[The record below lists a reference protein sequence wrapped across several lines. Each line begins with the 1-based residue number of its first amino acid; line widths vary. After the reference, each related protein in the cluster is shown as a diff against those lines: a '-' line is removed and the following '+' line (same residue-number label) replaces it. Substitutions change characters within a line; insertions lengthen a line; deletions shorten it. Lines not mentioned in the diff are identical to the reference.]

1 MNIDWENCKLILKDI
16 SKVEVI
22 QDIVKET
29 NLKHIAIIMD
39 GNRRWAKERFLP
51 SAMGHKEGVNAL
63 KRTLTACKEFG
74 IKYLTVYA
82 FSTENWNRS
91 KDEVEFLMKL
101 LFQTIKDEILDINKN
116 EIKVKFIGD
125 LSKLSENLRN
135 LLYETENDTKD
146 NKGVNLQIA
155 FNYGSKNEIINAVK
169 RIIKDNVK
177 IEDINE
183 ELFANY
189 LYTSNIPDPD
199 LLIRTGG
206 EMRISNFLT
215 YQIAYSEILILD
227 KYWPQFDENELGD
240 AVIEF
245 QRRNRRF
252 GA

>member
-1 MNIDWENCKLILKDI
+1 MILVKTDETKEIKKL
-16 SKVEVI
+16 VE
-22 QDIVKET
+22 ET
-29 NLKHIAIIMD
+29 GLKHIAIIMD

-51 SAMGHKEGVNAL
+51 TAMGHKEGVNAL
-63 KRTLTACKEFG
+63 KRTLTACKDYG

-101 LFQTIKDEILDINKN
+101 LFQTLKDEILDLNKN

-125 LSKLSENLRN
+125 LSALSDSLQS

-146 NKGVNLQIA
+146 NQGVNLQVA
-155 FNYGSKNEIINAVK
+155 FNYGSKNEIVNAVK
-169 RIIKDNVK
+169 QIIKNNVN
-177 IEDINE
+177 IEDITE
-183 ELFANY
+183 DLISSY
-189 LYTSNIPDPD
+189 LYTANIPDPD

-215 YQIAYSEILILD
+215 YQSAYSEILVLD
-227 KYWPQFDENELGD
+227 KYWPQFDEKELAN

-245 QRRNRRF
+245 KRRNRRF
-252 GA
+252 GT

>member
-1 MNIDWENCKLILKDI
+1 MILENIDKKD
-16 SKVEVI
+16 VI
-22 QDIVKET
+22 KNIVIET
-29 NLKHIAIIMD
+29 SLKHVAIIMD

-51 SAMGHKEGVNAL
+51 TAMGHKEGVNAL
-63 KRTLTACKEFG
+63 KRTLTACKDYG

-101 LFQTIKDEILDINKN
+101 LFQTIKDEILDLNKN

-125 LSKLSENLRN
+125 LSKLSESLQN
-135 LLYETENDTKD
+135 LLYETENDTK
-146 NKGVNLQIA
+146 NNNGVNLQIA
-155 FNYGSKNEIINAVK
+155 FNYGSKNEIVNAVK
-169 RIIKDNVK
+169 RIINAGFKA
-177 IEDINE
+177 EDINE
-183 ELFANY
+183 DLISSY
-189 LYTSNIPDPD
+189 LYTANIPDPD

-215 YQIAYSEILILD
+215 YQSAYSEILVLE
-227 KYWPQFDENELGD
+227 KYWPQFDEKELAN

>member
-1 MNIDWENCKLILKDI
+1 MILEKTDETKEIKKL
-16 SKVEVI
+16 VE
-22 QDIVKET
+22 ET
-29 NLKHIAIIMD
+29 GLKHIAIIMD

-51 SAMGHKEGVNAL
+51 TAMGHKEGVNAL
-63 KRTLTACKEFG
+63 KRTLTACKDYG

-101 LFQTIKDEILDINKN
+101 LFQTLKDEILDLNKN

-125 LSKLSENLRN
+125 LSALSDSLQS

-146 NKGVNLQIA
+146 NQGVNLQVA
-155 FNYGSKNEIINAVK
+155 FNYGSKNEIVNAVK
-169 RIIKDNVK
+169 QIIKNNVK
-177 IEDINE
+177 IEDITE
-183 ELFANY
+183 DLISSY
-189 LYTSNIPDPD
+189 LYTANIPDPD

-215 YQIAYSEILILD
+215 YQSAYSEILVLD
-227 KYWPQFDENELGD
+227 KYWPQFDEKELAN
-240 AVIEF
+240 AVVEF
-245 QRRNRRF
+245 KRRNRRF

>member
-1 MNIDWENCKLILKDI
+1 MILENIDKKDSI
-16 SKVEVI
+16 KN
-22 QDIVKET
+22 IVVET

-51 SAMGHKEGVNAL
+51 TAMGHKEGVNAL
-63 KRTLTACKEFG
+63 KRTLNACKDYG

-101 LFQTIKDEILDINKN
+101 LFQTIKDEILDLNKN

-125 LSKLSENLRN
+125 LSKLSDSLQN
-135 LLYETENDTKD
+135 LLYETENDTK
-146 NKGVNLQIA
+146 NNNGVNLQIA
-155 FNYGSKNEIINAVK
+155 FNYGSKNEIVNAVK
-169 RIIKDNVK
+169 RIINDGFKAN
-177 IEDINE
+177 DINE
-183 ELFANY
+183 DLISSY
-189 LYTSNIPDPD
+189 LYTANIPDPD

-215 YQIAYSEILILD
+215 YQSAYSEILILD
-227 KYWPQFDENELGD
+227 KYWPQFDEKELGN

-245 QRRNRRF
+245 KRRNRRF
-252 GA
+252 GT

>member
-1 MNIDWENCKLILKDI
+1 MILEKTDKAEEIKKL
-16 SKVEVI
+16 
-22 QDIVKET
+22 VKET
-29 NLKHIAIIMD
+29 DLQHIAIIMD

-51 SAMGHKEGVNAL
+51 SAMGHREGVNAL
-63 KRTLTACKEFG
+63 KRTLSACNDYG

-101 LFQTIKDEILDINKN
+101 LFQTLKDEILDLNKN

-125 LSKLSENLRN
+125 LSALSESLQN

-146 NKGVNLQIA
+146 NQGVNLQVA
-155 FNYGSKNEIINAVK
+155 FNYGSKSEIVNAVK
-169 RIIKDNVK
+169 KIIKDGIKV
-177 IEDINE
+177 EDINE
-183 ELFANY
+183 DLISSY
-189 LYTSNIPDPD
+189 LYTANIPDPD

-215 YQIAYSEILILD
+215 YQSAYSEILVLV
-227 KYWPQFDENELGD
+227 KYWPQFDEDELAN

-245 QRRNRRF
+245 KRRNRRF

>member
-1 MNIDWENCKLILKDI
+1 MILEKTDKAEEIKKL
-16 SKVEVI
+16 
-22 QDIVKET
+22 VKET
-29 NLKHIAIIMD
+29 DLQHIAIIMD

-51 SAMGHKEGVNAL
+51 SAMGHREGVNAL
-63 KRTLTACKEFG
+63 KRTLSACNDYG

-101 LFQTIKDEILDINKN
+101 LFQTLKDEILDLNKN

-125 LSKLSENLRN
+125 LSALSESLQN

-146 NKGVNLQIA
+146 NQGVNLQVA
-155 FNYGSKNEIINAVK
+155 FNYGSKSEIVNAVK
-169 RIIKDNVK
+169 KIIKDGIKV
-177 IEDINE
+177 EDINE
-183 ELFANY
+183 DLISSY
-189 LYTSNIPDPD
+189 LYTGNIPDPD

-215 YQIAYSEILILD
+215 YQSAYSEILVLE
-227 KYWPQFDENELGD
+227 KYWPQFDEDELAN

-245 QRRNRRF
+245 KRRNRRF

>member
-1 MNIDWENCKLILKDI
+1 MILEKTDKAEEIKKL
-16 SKVEVI
+16 VE
-22 QDIVKET
+22 ET
-29 NLKHIAIIMD
+29 DLQHIAIIMD

-51 SAMGHKEGVNAL
+51 SAMGHREGVNAL
-63 KRTLTACKEFG
+63 KRTLSACNDYG

-101 LFQTIKDEILDINKN
+101 LFQTLKDEILDLNKN

-125 LSKLSENLRN
+125 LSALSESLQN

-146 NKGVNLQIA
+146 NQGVNLQVA
-155 FNYGSKNEIINAVK
+155 FNYGSKNEIVNAVK
-169 RIIKDNVK
+169 KIIKDGIKV
-177 IEDINE
+177 EDINE
-183 ELFANY
+183 DLISSY
-189 LYTSNIPDPD
+189 LYTANIPDPD

-215 YQIAYSEILILD
+215 YQSAYSEILVLE
-227 KYWPQFDENELGD
+227 KYWPQFDEDELAN

-245 QRRNRRF
+245 KRRNRRF

>member
-1 MNIDWENCKLILKDI
+1 MILEKTDETKEIKKL
-16 SKVEVI
+16 VE
-22 QDIVKET
+22 ET
-29 NLKHIAIIMD
+29 GLKHIAIIMD

-51 SAMGHKEGVNAL
+51 TAMGHKEGVNAL
-63 KRTLTACKEFG
+63 KRTLTACKDYG

-101 LFQTIKDEILDINKN
+101 LFQTLKDEILDLNKN

-125 LSKLSENLRN
+125 LSALSDSLQS

-146 NKGVNLQIA
+146 NQGVNLQVA
-155 FNYGSKNEIINAVK
+155 FNYGSKNEIVNAVK
-169 RIIKDNVK
+169 QIIKDNVK
-177 IEDINE
+177 VEDITE
-183 ELFANY
+183 DLISSY
-189 LYTSNIPDPD
+189 LYTANIPDPD

-215 YQIAYSEILILD
+215 YQSAYSEILVLE
-227 KYWPQFDENELGD
+227 KYWPQFDEKELAN

-245 QRRNRRF
+245 KRRNRRF

>member
-1 MNIDWENCKLILKDI
+1 MILEKTDETKEIKKL
-16 SKVEVI
+16 VE
-22 QDIVKET
+22 ET
-29 NLKHIAIIMD
+29 GLKHIAIIMD

-51 SAMGHKEGVNAL
+51 TAMGHKEGVNAL
-63 KRTLTACKEFG
+63 KRTLTACKDYG

-101 LFQTIKDEILDINKN
+101 LFQTLKDEILDLNKN

-125 LSKLSENLRN
+125 LSALSDSLQS

-146 NKGVNLQIA
+146 NQGVNLQVA
-155 FNYGSKNEIINAVK
+155 FNYGSKNEIVNAVK
-169 RIIKDNVK
+169 QIIKNNVK
-177 IEDINE
+177 IEDITE
-183 ELFANY
+183 DLISSY
-189 LYTSNIPDPD
+189 LYTANIPDPD

-215 YQIAYSEILILD
+215 YQSAYSEILVLD
-227 KYWPQFDENELGD
+227 KYWPQFDEKELAN

-245 QRRNRRF
+245 KRRNRRF

>member
-1 MNIDWENCKLILKDI
+1 MILENIDKKD
-16 SKVEVI
+16 VI
-22 QDIVKET
+22 KNIVIET
-29 NLKHIAIIMD
+29 SLKHIAIIMD

-51 SAMGHKEGVNAL
+51 TAMGHKEGVNAL
-63 KRTLTACKEFG
+63 KRTLTACKDYG

-101 LFQTIKDEILDINKN
+101 LFQTIKDEILDLNKN

-125 LSKLSENLRN
+125 LSKLSESLQN
-135 LLYETENDTKD
+135 LLYETENDTK
-146 NKGVNLQIA
+146 NNNGVNLQIA
-155 FNYGSKNEIINAVK
+155 FNYGSKNEIVNAVK
-169 RIIKDNVK
+169 RIINAGFKAD
-177 IEDINE
+177 DINE
-183 ELFANY
+183 DLISSY
-189 LYTSNIPDPD
+189 LYTANIPDPD

-215 YQIAYSEILILD
+215 YQSAYSEILVFE
-227 KYWPQFDENELGD
+227 KYWPQFDEKELAN

>member
-1 MNIDWENCKLILKDI
+1 MILENIDKKD
-16 SKVEVI
+16 VI
-22 QDIVKET
+22 KNIVIET
-29 NLKHIAIIMD
+29 SLKHIAIIMD

-51 SAMGHKEGVNAL
+51 TAMGHKEGVNAL
-63 KRTLTACKEFG
+63 KRTLTACKDYG

-101 LFQTIKDEILDINKN
+101 LFQTIKDEILDLNKN

-125 LSKLSENLRN
+125 LSKLSESLQN
-135 LLYETENDTKD
+135 LLYETENDTK
-146 NKGVNLQIA
+146 NNNGVNLQIA
-155 FNYGSKNEIINAVK
+155 FNYGSKNEIVNAVK
-169 RIIKDNVK
+169 RIINAGFKAD
-177 IEDINE
+177 DINE
-183 ELFANY
+183 DLISSY
-189 LYTSNIPDPD
+189 LYTANIPDPD

-215 YQIAYSEILILD
+215 YQSAYSEILVLE
-227 KYWPQFDENELGD
+227 KYWPQFDEKELAN

>member
-1 MNIDWENCKLILKDI
+1 MILEKTDKAKEIKKL
-16 SKVEVI
+16 VE
-22 QDIVKET
+22 ET
-29 NLKHIAIIMD
+29 GLKHVAIIMD

-51 SAMGHKEGVNAL
+51 TAMGHKEGVNAL
-63 KRTLTACKEFG
+63 KRTLTACKDYG

-101 LFQTIKDEILDINKN
+101 LFQTLKDEILDLNKN

-125 LSKLSENLRN
+125 LSALSDGLQS

-146 NKGVNLQIA
+146 NQGVNLQVA
-155 FNYGSKNEIINAVK
+155 FNYGSKNEIVNAVK
-169 RIIKDNVK
+169 QIIKDNVK
-177 IEDINE
+177 VEDITE
-183 ELFANY
+183 DLISSY
-189 LYTSNIPDPD
+189 LYTANIPDPD

-215 YQIAYSEILILD
+215 YQSAYSEILVLD
-227 KYWPQFDENELGD
+227 KYWPQFDEKELAN

-245 QRRNRRF
+245 KRRNRRF

>member
-1 MNIDWENCKLILKDI
+1 MILEKTDKTKEIKKL
-16 SKVEVI
+16 VE
-22 QDIVKET
+22 ET
-29 NLKHIAIIMD
+29 GLKHVAIIMD

-51 SAMGHKEGVNAL
+51 TAMGHKEGVNAL
-63 KRTLTACKEFG
+63 KRTLTACKDYG

-101 LFQTIKDEILDINKN
+101 LFQTLKDEILDLNKN

-125 LSKLSENLRN
+125 LSALSDGLQS

-146 NKGVNLQIA
+146 NQGVNLQVA
-155 FNYGSKNEIINAVK
+155 FNYGSKNEIVNAVK
-169 RIIKDNVK
+169 QIIKDNVK
-177 IEDINE
+177 VEDITE
-183 ELFANY
+183 DLISSY
-189 LYTSNIPDPD
+189 LYTANIPDPD

-215 YQIAYSEILILD
+215 YQSAYSEILVLE
-227 KYWPQFDENELGD
+227 KYWPQFDEKELAN

-245 QRRNRRF
+245 KRRNRRF

>member
-1 MNIDWENCKLILKDI
+1 MILEKTDETKEIKKL
-16 SKVEVI
+16 VE
-22 QDIVKET
+22 ET
-29 NLKHIAIIMD
+29 GLKHIAIIMD

-51 SAMGHKEGVNAL
+51 TAMGHKEGVNAL
-63 KRTLTACKEFG
+63 KRTLTACKDYG

-101 LFQTIKDEILDINKN
+101 LFQTLKDEILDLNKN

-125 LSKLSENLRN
+125 LSALSDSLQS

-146 NKGVNLQIA
+146 NQGVNLQVA
-155 FNYGSKNEIINAVK
+155 FNYGSKNEIVNAVK
-169 RIIKDNVK
+169 QIIKNNVK
-177 IEDINE
+177 IEDITE
-183 ELFANY
+183 DLISSY
-189 LYTSNIPDPD
+189 LYTANIPDPD

-215 YQIAYSEILILD
+215 YQSAYSEILVLD
-227 KYWPQFDENELGD
+227 KYWPQFDEKELAN

-245 QRRNRRF
+245 KRRNRRF
-252 GA
+252 GT

>member
-1 MNIDWENCKLILKDI
+1 MILENIDKKDAI
-16 SKVEVI
+16 KNIVI
-22 QDIVKET
+22 ET

-51 SAMGHKEGVNAL
+51 TAMGHKEGVNAL
-63 KRTLTACKEFG
+63 KRTLNACKDYG

-101 LFQTIKDEILDINKN
+101 LFQTIKDEILDLNKN

-125 LSKLSENLRN
+125 LSKLSDSLQN
-135 LLYETENDTKD
+135 LLYETENDTK
-146 NKGVNLQIA
+146 NNNGVNLQIA
-155 FNYGSKNEIINAVK
+155 FNYGSKNEIVNAVK
-169 RIIKDNVK
+169 RIINDGFKAN
-177 IEDINE
+177 DINE
-183 ELFANY
+183 DLISSY
-189 LYTSNIPDPD
+189 LYTANIPDPD

-215 YQIAYSEILILD
+215 YQSAYSEILILD
-227 KYWPQFDENELGD
+227 KYWPQFDEKELGN

-245 QRRNRRF
+245 KRRNRRF
-252 GA
+252 GT

>member
-1 MNIDWENCKLILKDI
+1 MILENIDKKDSI
-16 SKVEVI
+16 KNIVI
-22 QDIVKET
+22 ET

-51 SAMGHKEGVNAL
+51 TAMGHKEGVNAL
-63 KRTLTACKEFG
+63 KRTLNACKDYG

-101 LFQTIKDEILDINKN
+101 LFQTIKDEILDLNKN

-125 LSKLSENLRN
+125 LSKLSDSLQN
-135 LLYETENDTKD
+135 LLYETENDTK
-146 NKGVNLQIA
+146 NNNGVNLQIA
-155 FNYGSKNEIINAVK
+155 FNYGSKNEIVNAVK
-169 RIIKDNVK
+169 RIINDGFKAN
-177 IEDINE
+177 DINE
-183 ELFANY
+183 DLISSY
-189 LYTSNIPDPD
+189 LYTANIPDPD

-215 YQIAYSEILILD
+215 YQSAYSEILILD
-227 KYWPQFDENELGD
+227 KYWPQFDEKELGN

-245 QRRNRRF
+245 KRRNRRF
-252 GA
+252 GT

>member
-1 MNIDWENCKLILKDI
+1 MILEKTDKAEEIKKL
-16 SKVEVI
+16 VE
-22 QDIVKET
+22 ET
-29 NLKHIAIIMD
+29 ALKHIAIIMD

-51 SAMGHKEGVNAL
+51 SAMGHREGVNAL
-63 KRTLTACKEFG
+63 KRTLSACNDYG

-101 LFQTIKDEILDINKN
+101 LFQTLKDEILDLNKN

-125 LSKLSENLRN
+125 LSALSESLQN

-146 NKGVNLQIA
+146 NQGVNLQVA
-155 FNYGSKNEIINAVK
+155 FNYGSKNEIVNAVK
-169 RIIKDNVK
+169 KIIKDGIKV
-177 IEDINE
+177 EDINE
-183 ELFANY
+183 DLISGY
-189 LYTSNIPDPD
+189 LYTANIPDPD

-215 YQIAYSEILILD
+215 YQSAYSEILVLE
-227 KYWPQFDENELGD
+227 KYWPQFDEDELAN

-245 QRRNRRF
+245 KRRNRRF

>member
-1 MNIDWENCKLILKDI
+1 MILENIDKLDTIKDI
-16 SKVEVI
+16 VN
-22 QDIVKET
+22 ET
-29 NLKHIAIIMD
+29 SLKHIAIIMD

-51 SAMGHKEGVNAL
+51 TAMGHKEGVNAL
-63 KRTLTACKEFG
+63 KRTLTACKDYG

-101 LFQTIKDEILDINKN
+101 LFQTIKDEILDLNKN

-125 LSKLSENLRN
+125 LSKLSDSLQN
-135 LLYETENDTKD
+135 LLYQTENDTKN

-155 FNYGSKNEIINAVK
+155 FNYGSKNEIVNAVK
-169 RIIKDNVK
+169 RIIKDGVK
-177 IEDINE
+177 AEDISE
-183 ELFANY
+183 DLISNY

-215 YQIAYSEILILD
+215 YQSAYSEILVLD
-227 KYWPQFDENELGD
+227 KYWPQFDEKELAN

-245 QRRNRRF
+245 KRRNRRF

>member
-1 MNIDWENCKLILKDI
+1 MILEKTDKAKEIKKL
-16 SKVEVI
+16 VE
-22 QDIVKET
+22 ET
-29 NLKHIAIIMD
+29 GLKHVAIIMD

-51 SAMGHKEGVNAL
+51 TAMGHKEGVNAL
-63 KRTLTACKEFG
+63 KRTLTACKDYG

-101 LFQTIKDEILDINKN
+101 LFQTLKDEILDLNKN

-125 LSKLSENLRN
+125 LSALSDGLQS

-146 NKGVNLQIA
+146 NQGVNLQVA
-155 FNYGSKNEIINAVK
+155 FNYGSKNEIVNAVK
-169 RIIKDNVK
+169 QIIKDNVK
-177 IEDINE
+177 VEDITE
-183 ELFANY
+183 DLISSY
-189 LYTSNIPDPD
+189 LYTANIPDPD

-215 YQIAYSEILILD
+215 YQSAYSEILVLE
-227 KYWPQFDENELGD
+227 KYWPQFDEKELAN
-240 AVIEF
+240 AVVEF
-245 QRRNRRF
+245 KRRNRRF

>member
-1 MNIDWENCKLILKDI
+1 MILEKTDETKEIKKL
-16 SKVEVI
+16 VE
-22 QDIVKET
+22 ET
-29 NLKHIAIIMD
+29 DLKHIAIIMD

-51 SAMGHKEGVNAL
+51 TAMGHKEGVNAL
-63 KRTLTACKEFG
+63 KRTLTACKDYG

-101 LFQTIKDEILDINKN
+101 LFQTLKDEILDLNKN

-125 LSKLSENLRN
+125 LSALSDSLQS

-146 NKGVNLQIA
+146 NQGVNLQVA
-155 FNYGSKNEIINAVK
+155 FNYGSKNEIVNAVK
-169 RIIKDNVK
+169 QIIKNNVK
-177 IEDINE
+177 VEDITE
-183 ELFANY
+183 DLISSY
-189 LYTSNIPDPD
+189 LYTANIPDPD

-215 YQIAYSEILILD
+215 YQSAYSEILVLD
-227 KYWPQFDENELGD
+227 KYWPQFDEKELAN

-245 QRRNRRF
+245 KRRNRRF

>member
-1 MNIDWENCKLILKDI
+1 MILENIDKKDAI
-16 SKVEVI
+16 KNIVI
-22 QDIVKET
+22 ET
-29 NLKHIAIIMD
+29 SLKHVAIIMD

-51 SAMGHKEGVNAL
+51 TAMGHKEGVNAL
-63 KRTLTACKEFG
+63 KRTLTACKDYG

-101 LFQTIKDEILDINKN
+101 LFQTIKDEILDLNKN

-125 LSKLSENLRN
+125 LSKLSESLQN
-135 LLYETENDTKD
+135 LLYETENDTK
-146 NKGVNLQIA
+146 NNNGVNLQIA
-155 FNYGSKNEIINAVK
+155 FNYGSKNEIVNAVK
-169 RIIKDNVK
+169 RIINDGFKAD
-177 IEDINE
+177 DINE
-183 ELFANY
+183 DLISSY
-189 LYTSNIPDPD
+189 LYTANIPDPD

-215 YQIAYSEILILD
+215 YQSAYSEILVLE
-227 KYWPQFDENELGD
+227 KYWPQFDEKELAN

>member
-1 MNIDWENCKLILKDI
+1 MILENIDKSDTIKN
-16 SKVEVI
+16 
-22 QDIVKET
+22 IVKET
-29 NLKHIAIIMD
+29 GLKHIAIIMD

-51 SAMGHKEGVNAL
+51 TAMGHKEGVNAL
-63 KRTLTACKEFG
+63 KRTLKACKDYN

-101 LFQTIKDEILDINKN
+101 LFQTIKDEILDLNKN

-125 LSKLSENLRN
+125 LSKLSDSLQN
-135 LLYETENDTKD
+135 LLYQTENDTK
-146 NKGVNLQIA
+146 NNNGVNLQIA
-155 FNYGSKNEIINAVK
+155 FNYGSKNEIVNAVK
-169 RIIKDNVK
+169 RIIKDGIK
-177 IEDINE
+177 ADDINE
-183 ELFANY
+183 DLISNY
-189 LYTSNIPDPD
+189 LYTAHLPDPD

-215 YQIAYSEILILD
+215 YQSAYSEILVLE
-227 KYWPQFDENELGD
+227 KYWPQFDEKELAN

-245 QRRNRRF
+245 KRRNRRF

>member
-1 MNIDWENCKLILKDI
+1 MILEKTDETKEIKKL
-16 SKVEVI
+16 VE
-22 QDIVKET
+22 ET
-29 NLKHIAIIMD
+29 DLKHIAIIMD

-51 SAMGHKEGVNAL
+51 TAMGHKEGVNAL
-63 KRTLTACKEFG
+63 KRTLTACKDYG

-101 LFQTIKDEILDINKN
+101 LFQTLKDEILDLNKN

-125 LSKLSENLRN
+125 LSALSDSLQS

-146 NKGVNLQIA
+146 NQGVNLQVA
-155 FNYGSKNEIINAVK
+155 FNYGSKNEIVNAVK
-169 RIIKDNVK
+169 QIIKNNVK
-177 IEDINE
+177 IEDITE
-183 ELFANY
+183 DLISSY
-189 LYTSNIPDPD
+189 LYTANIPDPD

-215 YQIAYSEILILD
+215 YQSAYSEILVLD
-227 KYWPQFDENELGD
+227 KYWPQFDEKELAN

-245 QRRNRRF
+245 KRRNRRF
-252 GA
+252 GT

>member
-1 MNIDWENCKLILKDI
+1 MILEKTDETKEIKKL
-16 SKVEVI
+16 VE
-22 QDIVKET
+22 ET
-29 NLKHIAIIMD
+29 GLKHIAIIMD

-51 SAMGHKEGVNAL
+51 TAMGHKEGVNAL
-63 KRTLTACKEFG
+63 KRTLTACKDYG

-101 LFQTIKDEILDINKN
+101 LFQTLKDEILDLNKN

-125 LSKLSENLRN
+125 LSALSDSLQS

-146 NKGVNLQIA
+146 NQGVNLQVA
-155 FNYGSKNEIINAVK
+155 FNYGSKKEIVNAVK
-169 RIIKDNVK
+169 QIIKNNVK
-177 IEDINE
+177 IEDITE
-183 ELFANY
+183 DLISSY
-189 LYTSNIPDPD
+189 LYTANIPDPD

-215 YQIAYSEILILD
+215 YQSAYSEILVLD
-227 KYWPQFDENELGD
+227 KYWPQFDEKELAN
-240 AVIEF
+240 AVVEF
-245 QRRNRRF
+245 KRRNRRF

>member
-1 MNIDWENCKLILKDI
+1 MILEKTDETKEIKKL
-16 SKVEVI
+16 VE
-22 QDIVKET
+22 ET
-29 NLKHIAIIMD
+29 GLKHIAIIMD

-51 SAMGHKEGVNAL
+51 TAIGHKEGVNAL
-63 KRTLTACKEFG
+63 KRTLTACKDYG

-101 LFQTIKDEILDINKN
+101 LFQTLKDEILDLNKN

-125 LSKLSENLRN
+125 LSALSDSLQS

-146 NKGVNLQIA
+146 NQGVNLQVA
-155 FNYGSKNEIINAVK
+155 FNYGSKNEIVNAVK
-169 RIIKDNVK
+169 QIIKNNVK
-177 IEDINE
+177 IEDITE
-183 ELFANY
+183 DLISSY
-189 LYTSNIPDPD
+189 LYTANIPDPD

-215 YQIAYSEILILD
+215 YQSAYSEILVLD
-227 KYWPQFDENELGD
+227 KYWPQFDEKELAN

-245 QRRNRRF
+245 KRRNRRF
-252 GA
+252 GT

>member
-1 MNIDWENCKLILKDI
+1 MILENIDKLATIKN
-16 SKVEVI
+16 
-22 QDIVKET
+22 IVNET
-29 NLKHIAIIMD
+29 SLKHIAIIMD

-51 SAMGHKEGVNAL
+51 TAMGHKEGVNAL
-63 KRTLTACKEFG
+63 KRTLTACKDYG

-101 LFQTIKDEILDINKN
+101 LFQTIKDEILDLNKN

-125 LSKLSENLRN
+125 LSKLSDSLQN
-135 LLYETENDTKD
+135 LLYQTENDTKD
-146 NKGVNLQIA
+146 NNGVNLQIA
-155 FNYGSKNEIINAVK
+155 FNYGSKNEIVNAVK
-169 RIIKDNVK
+169 RIIKDGVK
-177 IEDINE
+177 AEDISE
-183 ELFANY
+183 ELISKY
-189 LYTSNIPDPD
+189 LYTANIPDPD

-215 YQIAYSEILILD
+215 YQSAYSEILVLD
-227 KYWPQFDENELGD
+227 KYWPQFDEKELGN

-245 QRRNRRF
+245 KRRNRRF

>member
-1 MNIDWENCKLILKDI
+1 MILVKTDETKEIKKL
-16 SKVEVI
+16 VE
-22 QDIVKET
+22 ET
-29 NLKHIAIIMD
+29 GLKHIAIIMD

-51 SAMGHKEGVNAL
+51 TAMGHKGGVNAL
-63 KRTLTACKEFG
+63 KRTLTACKDYG

-101 LFQTIKDEILDINKN
+101 LFQTLKDEILDLNKN

-125 LSKLSENLRN
+125 LSALSDSLQS

-146 NKGVNLQIA
+146 NQGVNLQVA
-155 FNYGSKNEIINAVK
+155 FNYGSKNEIVNAVK
-169 RIIKDNVK
+169 QIIKNNVK
-177 IEDINE
+177 IEDITE
-183 ELFANY
+183 DLISSY
-189 LYTSNIPDPD
+189 LYTANIPDPD

-215 YQIAYSEILILD
+215 YQSAYSEILVLD
-227 KYWPQFDENELGD
+227 KYWPQFDEKELAN

-245 QRRNRRF
+245 KRRNRRF
-252 GA
+252 GT

>member
-1 MNIDWENCKLILKDI
+1 MILEKTDKAEEIKKL
-16 SKVEVI
+16 VE
-22 QDIVKET
+22 ET
-29 NLKHIAIIMD
+29 DLKHIAIIMD

-63 KRTLTACKEFG
+63 KRTLSACNDYG

-101 LFQTIKDEILDINKN
+101 LFQTLKDEILDLNKN

-125 LSKLSENLRN
+125 LSALSESLQN

-146 NKGVNLQIA
+146 NQGVNLQVA
-155 FNYGSKNEIINAVK
+155 FNYGSKNEIVNAVK
-169 RIIKDNVK
+169 KIVKDGIKV
-177 IEDINE
+177 EDINE
-183 ELFANY
+183 DLISSY
-189 LYTSNIPDPD
+189 LYTANIPDPD

-215 YQIAYSEILILD
+215 YQSAYSEILVLE
-227 KYWPQFDENELGD
+227 KYWPQFDEDELAN

-245 QRRNRRF
+245 KRRNRRF